1 MDMVRFGIALYGF
14 WPSRE
19 TRIRHF
25 LGTEGKSPVH
35 QRDPLRRILRMKS
48 KVMSTKIVTPGEFVG
63 YGNSYQT
70 AKRERVAAVPVGYST
85 GFARSL
91 SNIGYVLIR
100 GRRCNVTGIVIGDV
114 QKGEEVVIIGK
125 QGRSCITVASFSDIT
140 SNLNYELLVRL
151 PSEIPRMIVD

>member
-1 MDMVRFGIALYGF
+1 
-14 WPSRE
+14 
-19 TRIRHF
+19 
-25 LGTEGKSPVH
+25 
-35 QRDPLRRILRMKS
+35 MKS
-48 KVMSTKIVTPGEFVG
+48 KVMSTKIVAPGEFVG

-100 GRRCNVTGIVIGDV
+100 GRRCKVTGIVNMSMIMVDVSHLGDV

-125 QGRSCITVASFSDIT
+125 NGNSCITVASFSDIT